1 MEAALYTIYT
11 LNCLFLIL
19 VVLLQAGRGGGLSI
33 AGGGGGGASAQV
45 FGARGGTTFL
55 QKLTIGSAAGFMV
68 LSIII
73 ARISSSPDSAD
84 AGTFIDPE
92 VTESEDGAAPAAGGD
107 DGAAAAPA
115 EDEAASDEATE

>member
-11 LNCLFLIL
+11 LNCFFLVL

-55 QKLTIGSAAGFMV
+55 QKLTIASAAGFMI
-68 LSIII
+68 LSIVL
-73 ARISSSPDSAD
+73 ARVSSSPNSAD

-92 VTESEDGAAPAAGGD
+92 IADSVDGTETGDGAAAGD
-107 DGAAAAPA
+107 DGA
-115 EDEAASDEATE
+115 DDEATTDDSTDE